1 MRTRSWNSLLPS
13 NVDFEPESSKVD
25 CMRFIPAV
33 SLLRSGKGKAPSSTY
48 SSWNIS
54 NVVSLVELYMRGC
67 FRINQI
73 YLTYY
78 GAHKLKYTVY
88 EFM

>member
-54 NVVSLVELYMRGC
+54 NAVSLVELYVLSPGC
-67 FRINQI
+67 VHRTSNKAINR
-73 YLTYY
+73 
-78 GAHKLKYTVY
+78 
-88 EFM
+88 